1 MGQKVQ
7 GSSFSSTARDTPELV
22 ALQGLVAASS
32 EVYCVTATSSH
43 APELAALQQQASRS
57 KQRKLRS

>member
-22 ALQGLVAASS
+22 VAM
-32 EVYCVTATSSH
+32 
-43 APELAALQQQASRS
+43 QQAAEPESNALKS
-57 KQRKLRS
+57 LLRCRV